1 MVLELGPCP
10 AEDALSWS
18 KFARR
23 IVVEL
28 RTSPTGHPFVSAE
41 VLELWSRTLEEWF
54 AIASRS
60 EGEPFRWVRDVEPE
74 VAEFLL
80 DGLDRCLHADMVRDL
95 CTPEEIEQ
103 QRPFTALVVRTFVD
117 GLAAEGDGCRHYA
130 DQVLTSL
137 GSLLDDM

>member
-1 MVLELGPCP
+1 MLELGPCP

-28 RTSPTGHPFVSAE
+28 RTSSTGHPFVSAE
-41 VLELWSRTLEEWF
+41 LLELWSHTLEEWF
-54 AIASRS
+54 GIARNSN
-60 EGEPFRWVRDVEPE
+60 GEPFRWVHDVEPE

-80 DGLDRCLHADMVRDL
+80 DGLDRCLHAETVLDL
-95 CTPEEIEQ
+95 CTPEEIER

-130 DQVLTSL
+130 DQISTSL
-137 GSLLDDM
+137 GNLLDD

>member
-1 MVLELGPCP
+1 MLELGPCP

-28 RTSPTGHPFVSAE
+28 RSSPTGHPFVSAE
-41 VLELWSRTLEEWF
+41 ALQLWSRTLEEWYG
-54 AIASRS
+54 IADRTD
-60 EGEPFRWVRDVEPE
+60 GVPFRWVRDVEPE

-80 DGLDRCLHADMVRDL
+80 DGLDRCLHADMVLGL
-95 CTPEEIEQ
+95 CTTEEMKA
-103 QRPFTALVVRTFVD
+103 QRPFTALVIRTFVD

-130 DQVLTSL
+130 EQVLTSL
-137 GSLLDDM
+137 GGLLDD